1 MNCTR
6 HNRIGGL
13 QFVDVG
19 KLLSVKAVLAV
30 CGSRRSVERSLVL
43 YSFIVQS
50 ALCSDG
56 DAHGKSVRIERAF

>member
-1 MNCTR
+1 MPHPRSYDHDIRGRCPKR
-6 HNRIGGL
+6 
-13 QFVDVG
+13 
-19 KLLSVKAVLAV
+19 
-30 CGSRRSVERSLVL
+30 CGSSRSLVL